1 MADAASSSD
10 HDRFAHVAATEPAR
24 VDPDRVAALLDAD
37 PPWEELAPVPSPGP
51 GLRRY
56 ATDLRLPLGRDV
68 APALFRKAALLDL
81 GTPVRIA
88 DGWRLEVGWQAS
100 SAAPLFPVFSGWLRV
115 GPAELRIEGLYA
127 PPGGVI
133 GRVADRM
140 LLHVAANGTAHWLL
154 REINA
159 AALRSVAG

>member
-1 MADAASSSD
+1 MAASAHQD
-10 HDRFAHVAATEPAR
+10 ERFVHVAATEPSR
-24 VDPDRVAALLDAD
+24 LDPDRVAAMLSAD
-37 PPWEELAPVPSPGP
+37 RPWEGLASQLSPGV

-56 ATDLRLPLGRDV
+56 ATDLRLPLGRNV
-68 APALFRKAALLDL
+68 APAVFRKAALLDL
-81 GTPVRIA
+81 GTPERTE

-100 SAAPLFPVFSGWLRV
+100 SAAPLFPVFSGWLHV
-115 GPAELRIEGLYA
+115 GSEELRIDGLYA

-140 LLHVAANGTAHWLL
+140 LLHVAATGTAQWLL

-159 AALRSVAG
+159 AALRSVGG